1 MKAPENS
8 LLDDFFFTR
17 EAYDVAPDLLGR
29 ILVYGSI
36 KGIIVETEAYHED
49 DPASHSFRGK
59 TRRNSPMFLPGGYTY
74 VYRIYGIHLC
84 FNVVT
89 GSMTNGQ
96 AVLIRACQP
105 LGGVRK
111 MWLNRYGVEIPPE
124 VEVESMAYRKLTDGP
139 GKLTSAFGITVEEC
153 NGIRIGFGKI
163 SILHGFPAASEQIGC
178 SPRTGIT
185 PGKGSDTLWRWYVRG
200 NRFVSR

>member
-1 MKAPENS
+1 M
-8 LLDDFFFTR
+8 
-17 EAYDVAPDLLGR
+17 APDLLGR